1 MKREKH
7 TLTLNQ
13 QKHCD
18 LVIALCVKAEGYNSA
33 ATKECYAHFRVLMP
47 SIAHVKQVSRYV
59 AIRKALRVDG
69 KVTYALKLF
78 YKWVKLQLDG
88 QLPGQKTKKSKAVSP
103 AVWENARKARMVG
116 LDNMLRQARH
126 GDIVSTET
134 INALAKA
141 ITALKACDAA
151 IARDLKENERDARV
165 AAKAERDG
173 IAKLA

>member
-1 MKREKH
+1 MKAEKYLLS
-7 TLTLNQ
+7 TKQ

-18 LVIALCVKAEGYNSA
+18 DAVAVCVKAEGYNAA

-78 YKWVKLQLDG
+78 YKWIKEQNEG
-88 QLPGQKTKKSKAVSP
+88 KLPGQKTKKSKIVSP

-116 LDNMLRQARH
+116 LDNMLRQARN

-134 INALAKA
+134 VNALAKA